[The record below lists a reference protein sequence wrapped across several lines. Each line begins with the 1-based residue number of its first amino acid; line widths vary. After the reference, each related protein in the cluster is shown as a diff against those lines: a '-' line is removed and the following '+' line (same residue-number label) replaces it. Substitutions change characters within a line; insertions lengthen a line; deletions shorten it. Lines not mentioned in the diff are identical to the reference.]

1 MSEYNPHR
9 RSGVVMLWVAWLLI
23 LAGGWWVAQQW
34 MDGQTNPNQ
43 RVAVTGDGAV
53 VLERNR
59 QGHYVADG
67 EINGTKVTF
76 LVDTGATSVAIS
88 SRLAR
93 QLNLKRGA
101 AMQVNTANGLA
112 TAFETR
118 LESVRLG
125 AIVVHDV
132 SANFSDGMLEDTVLL
147 GMSFLKHL
155 EFTQRENQ
163 LILRPLKRNAG

>member
-1 MSEYNPHR
+1 MSDDNPHR

-23 LAGGWWVAQQW
+23 LGGGWWVAQRW
-34 MDGQTNPNQ
+34 MDTEANPNQ
-43 RVAVTGDGAV
+43 RVFVTGEGSV

-76 LVDTGATSVAIS
+76 LLDTGATSVALS
-88 SRLAR
+88 SQLAR
-93 QLNLKRGA
+93 ELGLKRGA
-101 AMQVNTANGLA
+101 AVRVITANGTA
-112 TAFETR
+112 PAFEAR
-118 LESVRLG
+118 LDSVRLG
-125 AIVVHDV
+125 SIVVRDV
-132 SANFSDGMLEDTVLL
+132 SANFSDGMPGDTVLL

-163 LILRPLKRNAG
+163 LILRPLKN